1 MATATIDATTRPTVI
16 DNAEAITNW
25 GGDTF
30 ATNANFKIQGNS
42 SVECAMTA
50 TGNNDAYVTG
60 TWDVTNTHI
69 RLWFN
74 ITFIGYLAASNA
86 IQIWIQDTGA
96 NTDFFYVDKWADYN
110 GGWMQAVIYTG
121 DTPDV
126 DGSAD
131 HTIIDTIGIRFV
143 TSTKPRNVPANA
155 WFDAWTFGEG
165 YTVTGGVNSD
175 PIDWE
180 AIAVADATDA
190 FGIVTNVDGVYFV
203 KGEVTIGDGDTAT
216 YFAPTGQLVV
226 FPEEQVN
233 STLYAII
240 FDDNSNGNTDVD
252 IIGGAWTC
260 GSTLLRFSI
269 DASDTAINSFAIDGL
284 QVSKAGAIDFHT
296 GADIQ
301 NCVFDDCGQIDP
313 STATFKFNTIKNY
326 DDDGASS
333 GATEAALLWPTDD
346 SNCSDNTFTDNTMSV
361 EYGTNSD
368 ATPLFHNMLFDDNSG
383 WYDVLNTSGNSATE
397 ISMTGTSN
405 ANSYIGDYTTF
416 TADQI
421 THTLSNLVNTS
432 EVTYMKR
439 GAAVDTGSDGS
450 TTVGS
455 RNFVTT
461 NSWTPD
467 AYKGHL
473 LYITSGADAGRYYCS
488 GNSATTLYLDTVM
501 TATAGTLNWELYDEN
516 DDTEVFHVES
526 VTGNQSQYTYTYTA
540 DVSADIYIVHVDY
553 EVVTLIDVTLGN
565 SSQTIPQNQQEDANY
580 LNP

>member
-1 MATATIDATTRPTVI
+1 MATATIDATLRPTVI
-16 DNAEAITNW
+16 DNAEATTNW
-25 GGDTF
+25 GGDSF

-50 TGNNDAYVTG
+50 TGNNDAYVSG
-60 TWDVTNTHI
+60 SWDVTNTHI

-252 IIGGAWTC
+252 ISGGAWT
-260 GSTLLRFSI
+260 SSATSLRFTI
-269 DASDTAINSFAIDGL
+269 TASDTAINSFSIDGV
-284 QVSKAGAIDFHT
+284 QISKAAKSYFHAGAN
-296 GADIQ
+296 IQ
-301 NCVFDDCGQIDP
+301 NCVFDDCYQIDP
-313 STATFKFNTIKNY
+313 STATFKYNTIKNY
-326 DDDGASS
+326 LDDQPSS
-333 GATEAALLWPTDD
+333 AAAEAALLWPTND
-346 SNCSDNTFTDNTMSV
+346 SNCTDNEFSDCTMCV
-361 EYGTNSD
+361 EYNASSD
-368 ATPLFHNMLFDDNSG
+368 STPIFNNMLFDDNSG
-383 WYDVLNTSGNSATE
+383 WFDVLNTSGNSATE
-397 ISMTGTSN
+397 ISLIGTSN
-405 ANSYIGDYTTF
+405 ANSYTGDYTTF
-416 TADQI
+416 SASY
-421 THTLSNLVNTS
+421 THTLTSLINNS
-432 EVTYMKR
+432 EVTYVAR
-439 GAAVDTGSDGS
+439 GAADDTGADGS
-450 TTVGS
+450 TTTNS

-461 NSWTPD
+461 NSWVVNEHQG
-467 AYKGHL
+467 KL
-473 LYITSGADAGRYYCS
+473 LKITSGADEGRYYVS
-488 GNSATTLYLDTVM
+488 GNSATTLYLDAEM
-501 TATAGTLNWELYDEN
+501 TATAGTLTWELYDEN
-516 DDTEVFHVES
+516 DDTEEYHVEN
-526 VTGNQSQYTYTYTA
+526 VTGNQTEYVYAYQAGYY
-540 DVSADIYIVHVDY
+540 VDIIIIHQDY
-553 EVVTLIDVTLGN
+553 EQVVYEDIHLSN
-565 SSQTIPQNQQEDANY
+565 SSESIPVPQVLDVNY
-580 LNP
+580 YNP